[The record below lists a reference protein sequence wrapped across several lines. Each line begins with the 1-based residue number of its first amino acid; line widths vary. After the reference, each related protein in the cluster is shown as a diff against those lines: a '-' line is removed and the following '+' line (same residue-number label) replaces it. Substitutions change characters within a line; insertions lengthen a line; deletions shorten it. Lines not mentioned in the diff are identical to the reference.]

1 MRSRTLGHR
10 PAGQVSGTRAVVALA
25 AAAMVLTGVA
35 QAQTVRAAQP
45 DMWYVQALGDAAFGN
60 ANSQAYGGEVG
71 FTVMPNLQVFV
82 EGGRVNN
89 VAGATVGAAAQL
101 IVTALAQTQSNVGV
115 SVKEPVTFGIAGVR
129 YLIPVTGTKLQPY
142 VMGGIGIAKVK
153 QDVTFTVGGTDVTAG
168 LQQFGVQLGTD
179 LSGDFT
185 KAMLALGG
193 GVAVPVWERV
203 VLDVHYRYGRIFAPD
218 QGINV
223 NRAGIGLG
231 VRF

>member
-1 MRSRTLGHR
+1 MRPRTFGHR
-10 PAGQVSGTRAVVALA
+10 RAGQVSGTRSVVALA

-35 QAQTVRAAQP
+35 QAQTVPAAQT
-45 DMWYVQALGDAAFGN
+45 DTWYVQALGDAAFGN

-89 VAGATVGAAAQL
+89 VAGAAIGAAAQL
-101 IVTALAQTQSNVGV
+101 VVLALAQTQSNVGA
-115 SVKEPVTFGIAGVR
+115 SVKEPVTFGVAGIR

-153 QDVTFTVGGTDVTAG
+153 QDVKFTIGGIDVTAG

-185 KAMLALGG
+185 KAMLSLGG
-193 GVAVPVWERV
+193 GVAVPVWERL
-203 VLDVHYRYGRIFAPD
+203 VLDLHYRYGRIFAPD

>member
-1 MRSRTLGHR
+1 MRLIWALT
-10 PAGQVSGTRAVVALA
+10 AGAIVLA
-25 AAAMVLTGVA
+25 GVA
-35 QAQTVRAAQP
+35 QAQTAPAAP
-45 DMWYVQALGDAAFGN
+45 PETWYVQAVGDAAFGN
-60 ANSQAYGGEVG
+60 ANSQAYSGEVG
-71 FTVMPNLQVFV
+71 FTVTPGLQVFV

-89 VAGATVGAAAQL
+89 VAGPAIGTAAQL
-101 IVTALAQTQSNVGV
+101 IVLALAQTQSSVGA
-115 SVKEPVTFGIAGVR
+115 SVREPVTFGVAGLR

-153 QDVTFTVGGTDVTAG
+153 QDVKFTVGGTDVTAG

-185 KAMLALGG
+185 KAMLSLGG
-193 GVAVPVWERV
+193 GVAVPVWERLV
-203 VLDVHYRYGRIFAPD
+203 IDLHYRYGRIFAPD

-223 NRAGIGLG
+223 SRAGIGLG

>member
-1 MRSRTLGHR
+1 
-10 PAGQVSGTRAVVALA
+10 VA
-25 AAAMVLTGVA
+25 
-35 QAQTVRAAQP
+35 
-45 DMWYVQALGDAAFGN
+45 DAAFGN
-60 ANSQAYGGEVG
+60 ANSQAYAGEAG
-71 FTVMPNLQVFV
+71 FTVMPNVQVFV

-89 VAGATVGAAAQL
+89 VAGAAVGAAAQL
-101 IVTALAQTQSNVGV
+101 IVIALGQTQSSVGV
-115 SVKEPVTFGIAGVR
+115 SVKEPVTFGVAGVR

-153 QDVTFTVGGTDVTAG
+153 QDVKFTVGGTDVTAG

-203 VLDVHYRYGRIFAPD
+203 VLDLHYRYGRIFAPD

>member
-1 MRSRTLGHR
+1 MSALRSLL
-10 PAGQVSGTRAVVALA
+10 AVSAAAVVFSA
-25 AAAMVLTGVA
+25 VA
-35 QAQTVRAAQP
+35 QAQTAPAQP
-45 DMWYVQALGDAAFGN
+45 DTWYVQALADGAFGN

-71 FTVMPNLQVFV
+71 ITVMPDVQVFV

-101 IVTALAQTQSNVGV
+101 IVTALGQTQSNVGV
-115 SVKEPVTFGIAGVR
+115 SVKEPATFGVAGIR
-129 YLIPVTGTKLQPY
+129 YLIPVTGTRLQPY

-153 QDVTFTVGGTDVTAG
+153 QDVKFTVGGTDVTAG
-168 LQQFGVQLGTD
+168 LPQLGVQLGTD

-185 KAMLALGG
+185 KAMLTLGG

-203 VLDVHYRYGRIFAPD
+203 VIDLHYRYGRIFAPD

-223 NRAGIGLG
+223 SRAGIGLG

>member
-1 MRSRTLGHR
+1 MRSVLALT
-10 PAGQVSGTRAVVALA
+10 AGAVMFGSVAK
-25 AAAMVLTGVA
+25 
-35 QAQTVRAAQP
+35 AQTAPAAQP
-45 DMWYVQALGDAAFGN
+45 DKGYVQVVADAAFGN

-142 VMGGIGIAKVK
+142 VMGGIGIAKVT
-153 QDVTFTVGGTDVTAG
+153 QDVKFTVGGTDVTAG

-203 VLDVHYRYGRIFAPD
+203 VLDVHYRYGRVFAPD